1 MGEIIKIHCNTC
13 RKNWEHMTGCGLQ
26 HGSIGNVIAA
36 FKAKEQKQII
46 DWCQTKPI
54 PLYDFRYQIAVCN
67 FCKDLVNVPV
77 LRGSDEN
84 VTFVGTC
91 PICHGLLQT
100 PPLEAEEVS
109 DAACPSCGNTTLT
122 IEEVGHW
129 D

>member
-1 MGEIIKIHCNTC
+1 MGEIMKIHCNTC
-13 RKNWEHMTGCGLQ
+13 RKNWECMIGCGLQ

-36 FKAKEQKQII
+36 FGAKEQEQII
-46 DWCQTKPI
+46 DWCQTNPI

-67 FCKDLVNVPV
+67 FCHDLVSIPV
-77 LRGSDEN
+77 LRGIDEKI
-84 VTFVGTC
+84 TFVGTC
-91 PICHGLLQT
+91 PVCHGLLQT
-100 PPLEAEEVS
+100 PPLEAESVS